1 MNRKIITCESC
12 NAVFKLQHDMAERH
26 YRVSFC
32 PFCNDDLNIDNED
45 IIDDYEEDEWEVYD
59 KISGY

>member
-45 IIDDYEEDEWEVYD
+45 IIDDYEEDEWD
-59 KISGY
+59 